1 MLDARLSRS
10 FTIGCNEQTLY
21 QVLRGVKTPKGL
33 ERGIGARLQAALDAR
48 FPGWSELWQDAKR
61 DGHTPPIYVPL
72 LENAASMG
80 IGSEVLPVDVVSGRI
95 PISHDWA
102 LQNLQQA
109 NAGALRFIHGLGDS
123 MMPTF
128 ADGDILLVDTSQRDA
143 GSIDGVYVLRA
154 YDRMYI
160 KRVRRTISGV
170 LEVSSDNPA
179 VKTVDVLDG
188 THQVDVLGRV
198 IWVWNG
204 KKV

>member
-1 MLDARLSRS
+1 MNKTHHHMKESLRILCARDGGRHAVAAA
-10 FTIGCNEQTLY
+10 IGCNEQTLY

-33 ERGIGARLQAALDAR
+33 ER
-48 FPGWSELWQDAKR
+48 EDAKR

>member
-1 MLDARLSRS
+1 MNKTHHHMKESLRILCARDGGRHAVAAA
-10 FTIGCNEQTLY
+10 IGCNEQTLY

-80 IGSEVLPVDVVSGRI
+80 IGSEVLPVDV
-95 PISHDWA
+95 
-102 LQNLQQA
+102 
-109 NAGALRFIHGLGDS
+109 
-123 MMPTF
+123 
-128 ADGDILLVDTSQRDA
+128 
-143 GSIDGVYVLRA
+143 
-154 YDRMYI
+154 
-160 KRVRRTISGV
+160 
-170 LEVSSDNPA
+170 
-179 VKTVDVLDG
+179 LDG